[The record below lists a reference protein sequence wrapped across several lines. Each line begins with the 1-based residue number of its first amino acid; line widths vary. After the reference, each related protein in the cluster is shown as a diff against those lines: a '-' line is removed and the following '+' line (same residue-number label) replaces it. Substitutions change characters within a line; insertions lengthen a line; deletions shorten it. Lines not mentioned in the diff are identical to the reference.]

1 MVDSRKDGNELV
13 YHSIGGEIVFL
24 ILFGGDTNP

>member
-24 ILFGGDTNP
+24 ILFGQADP